1 MFDIRT
7 GLIGG
12 GSTPSGWRM
21 VSVRRVA
28 GPSAEL
34 GKAGAQLLIMR
45 SLLSWLQP
53 TDRLVAHVEI
63 ASDVCV
69 RLAGFTAFDG
79 FSSLMRS

>member
-1 MFDIRT
+1 MFDLQA

-28 GPSAEL
+28 GPSAEQVKL
-34 GKAGAQLLIMR
+34 AR
-45 SLLSWLQP
+45 SAHNALASSWLQP
-53 TDRLVAHVEI
+53 TNRLVAHVEI
-63 ASDVCV
+63 ASDVCM
-69 RLAGFTAFDG
+69 RLTGLTAFDG